1 MADLN
6 ELQGQSSA
14 TKEVVRK
21 FYAEA
26 WNKGNLDHVDQAYRS
41 DFRANALH
49 LDTPPPGAE
58 GLDAVAFTKVVI
70 NGWRTG
76 FPDLEVSIDQQVAEG
91 DYVATLHTV
100 RGTHQGE
107 YMGNAPTGK
116 SVEVSGITI
125 NRIEDGQFAEAWP
138 CWDIAGLMIQ
148 LGVVPDPLDAPPGE
162 KREPR
167 PFDEEYH
174 AKADP
179 EDAKAIVRRFYD
191 ELWSQ
196 GKLDVAD
203 ELFAPDFAGHAP
215 GGGTAGPEDVKRLV
229 AEWREGVPDM
239 WLEIHA
245 QHAEGSLVATRF
257 SGWGKHT
264 GLLLGI
270 PATGKDA
277 RLSGIAITRI
287 VDGKVVS
294 DWGEFDIAAMFAEL
308 GVSPPSAGSDED

>member
-1 MADLN
+1 MADAS
-6 ELQGQSSA
+6 ELQEKN
-14 TKEVVRK
+14 KEVVRT
-21 FYAEA
+21 FFARA
-26 WNKGNLDHVDQAYRS
+26 WNEGDLDYVDEAHRP
-41 DFRANALH
+41 DFRVNGLH
-49 LDTPPPGAE
+49 LDGPPPGAE
-58 GLDAVAFTKVVI
+58 GVDAAAFAKVVI

-76 FPDLEVSIDQQVAEG
+76 FPDLEVSVDQQVAED

-100 RGTHQGE
+100 RGTNQGE
-107 YMGNAPTGK
+107 YMGNPPTGK

-125 NRIEDGQFAEAWP
+125 NRIEDGQIAEAWP

-148 LGVVPDPLDAPPGE
+148 LGVVPDPVGTPTGE

-167 PFDEEYH
+167 PFDAEYH

-179 EDAKAIVRRFYD
+179 EDAKAVVRRFYD

-196 GKLDVAD
+196 GRLEVAD
-203 ELFAPDFAGHAP
+203 ELFASDFVGHAP
-215 GGGTAGPEDVKRLV
+215 GGGTSGPEDVKRLV

-245 QHAEGSLVATRF
+245 QHAEGSVVATRF
-257 SGWGKHT
+257 SGWGKQT
-264 GLLLGI
+264 GPLLGL

-294 DWGEFDIAAMFAEL
+294 DWGEFDIASMFAEL
-308 GVSPPSAGSDED
+308 GVAPPTAGGEGD